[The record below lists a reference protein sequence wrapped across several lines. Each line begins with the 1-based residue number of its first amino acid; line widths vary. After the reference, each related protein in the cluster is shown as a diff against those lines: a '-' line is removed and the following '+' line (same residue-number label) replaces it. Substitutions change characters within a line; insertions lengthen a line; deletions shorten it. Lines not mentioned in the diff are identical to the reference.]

1 MKRILPLLL
10 LWLCNYTVANTAPQL
25 PVEAFASIPDVSSVQ
40 LSPNGKK
47 IASVVRV
54 DQAKL
59 KGTVVSIQD
68 IETGEKS
75 IPLHTD
81 NQKFVIL
88 SLQWANDNI
97 LLISAKFPAN
107 RYGTPTTETRLVKY
121 DLTTKKTSSVL
132 SRSVLDRLNWI
143 PQHQGQIID
152 LMPDDPDNI
161 LLSLDGMGENV
172 GEDSVLKVNLA
183 QGKSSYTQNAKKK
196 IISWITDRQ
205 HKVRISIYN
214 DDTEY
219 RIYEQAEQKSD
230 SRLLWTFKA
239 FSEDTVWPLGFDA
252 DPNILYVRAYHQGFE
267 AIFKVNLTDPNL
279 TKELVY
285 ANEATDVEGDL
296 LYSQLKKKVIGI
308 SEGDGEE
315 YTFWETEYVGLQN
328 GLKAVLPDAHNYI
341 TQFSANERRYIVY
354 STSSTEPGT
363 YYFGDRDEKTL
374 YPIANRY
381 GKLNS
386 ELLANTQH
394 LTYEARDK
402 LKIDAY
408 LTVPKGLEAK
418 QLPTIIFPHG
428 GPISYDSN
436 GFDYWAQFF
445 ANRGYAVFRMN
456 FRGSAGYGYEF
467 MKAGLKS
474 WGLEMQNDVED
485 GTRYLIA
492 QGISDPKRI
501 CIAGASYGGYA
512 ALMGAAM
519 TPDLYRCAISV
530 AGVTDVAYLVKS
542 SRRHT
547 NYEVVKEQIGD
558 DLDALYE
565 RSPISKADKINI
577 PVLLLHGD
585 KDRVVKVQHSR
596 EMYDE
601 LKSLNKPVEYIEL
614 ENGDHYLSNNDNRLA
629 TFKALDKFLA
639 DNLNPKL

>member
-10 LWLCNYTVANTAPQL
+10 LWLSLPLLAQTVPQL

-40 LSPNGKK
+40 LSPDGKK
-47 IASVVRV
+47 IASIVRV
-54 DQAKL
+54 DQPKL
-59 KGTVVSIQD
+59 KGTVVSILD
-68 IETGEKS
+68 LETGAKDVAV
-75 IPLHTD
+75 HTD
-81 NQKFVIL
+81 NQKFVLL
-88 SLQWANDNI
+88 SLQWANDTT

-121 DLTTKKTSSVL
+121 DLTTRKTTSVL
-132 SRSVLDRLNWI
+132 ARSVVERLSWI

-152 LMPDDPDNI
+152 MMPDDPDHI
-161 LLSLDGMGENV
+161 LLALDGMGEAV
-172 GEDSVLKVNLA
+172 GEDSVLRVNLS
-183 QGKSSYTQNAKKK
+183 QGKSAFIQNAKRKV
-196 IISWITDRQ
+196 IGWIADRQ

-219 RIYEQAEQKSD
+219 RIYEQPEQKTE

-239 FSEDTVWPLGFDA
+239 FSEDSIWPLGFDA

-267 AIFKVNLTDPNL
+267 AIFKVNLTDPKL

-285 ANEATDVEGDL
+285 ANENTDVEGDL
-296 LYSQLKKKVIGI
+296 IYSELKKKVIGI

-315 YTFWETEYVGLQN
+315 YTFWDPEYAGLQN
-328 GLKAVLPDAHNYI
+328 GLKAVLPNAHNFI

-354 STSSTEPGT
+354 STSSTQPGT
-363 YYFGDRDEKTL
+363 YYFGDRDEKAL
-374 YPIANRY
+374 FPIAERY
-381 GKLNS
+381 SQLSS
-386 ELLANTQH
+386 EQLADTQY
-394 LTYEARDK
+394 LSYEARDK

-418 QLPTIIFPHG
+418 NLPTIIFPHG

-436 GFDYWAQFF
+436 DFDYWAQFF

-485 GTRYLIA
+485 GTRYLIN
-492 QGISDPKRI
+492 QGISDPQRI
-501 CIAGASYGGYA
+501 CIVGASYGGYA

-519 TPDLYRCAISV
+519 TPELYRCAVSV

-542 SRRHT
+542 SRRFT

-558 DLDALYE
+558 DFNVLYE
-565 RSPISKADKINI
+565 RSPISKADKITI

-596 EMYDE
+596 EMFDE
-601 LKSLNKPVEYIEL
+601 LKSRKKNVEYIEL
-614 ENGDHYLSNNDNRLA
+614 ENGDHYLSNNDHRLT

-639 DNLNPKL
+639 DNLKTQL

>member
-1 MKRILPLLL
+1 MKRIFPLFF
-10 LWLCNYTVANTAPQL
+10 LWLCNPAFADTAPQL
-25 PVEAFASIPDVSSVQ
+25 PIEAFASIPDVSSVQ

-47 IASVVRV
+47 LASVVRV
-54 DQAKL
+54 ELPKL
-59 KGTVVSIQD
+59 KGTVVSILD
-68 IETGEKS
+68 LDTGEKNYA
-75 IPLHTD
+75 IHTD
-81 NQKFVIL
+81 NQKFVIQ
-88 SLQWANDNI
+88 SLLWANDNT
-97 LLISAKFPAN
+97 LLVKAKFPAN

-121 DLTTKKTSSVL
+121 DLTTKKTSNVL
-132 SRSVLDRLNWI
+132 ANSILERLSWI

-152 LMPDDPDNI
+152 LMADDPDNI

-172 GEDSVLKVNLA
+172 GQDSVLKVNLA
-183 QGKSSYTQNAKKK
+183 QGKSTYIQNAKNHV
-196 IISWITDRQ
+196 IGWITDRQ

-214 DDTEY
+214 DETEY
-219 RIYEQAEQKSD
+219 RIYEQPEQKSD

-239 FSEDTVWPLGFDA
+239 FSEDSVWPLGFDA

-267 AIFKVNLTDPNL
+267 AIFKVNLTDPKL

-285 ANEATDVEGDL
+285 ANEETDVEGEL
-296 LYSQLKKKVIGI
+296 LYSGLKQRVIGI

-315 YTFWETEYVGLQN
+315 YTFWDKEYAGLQN
-328 GLKAVLPDAHNYI
+328 GLKAVLPDARNYI
-341 TQFSANERRYIVY
+341 TQFSADERRYLVY

-381 GKLNS
+381 GRLKS
-386 ELLANTQH
+386 ELLANTQY

-436 GFDYWAQFF
+436 DFDYWAQFF

-485 GTRYLIA
+485 GTRYLID

-501 CIAGASYGGYA
+501 CIVGASYGGYA

-519 TPDLYRCAISV
+519 TPDLYRCAVSV

-547 NYEVVKEQIGD
+547 NYEVVKEQIGS

-601 LKSLNKPVEYIEL
+601 LKSLKKPVEYIEL
-614 ENGDHYLSNNDNRLA
+614 ENGDHYLSNNDHRLA

-639 DNLNPKL
+639 DNLKNQL

>member
-132 SRSVLDRLNWI
+132 PRSVLDRLNWI

-152 LMPDDPDNI
+152 LMQDDPDNI

-436 GFDYWAQFF
+436 DFDYWAQFF

>member
-1 MKRILPLLL
+1 MKRIFSLLCLLL
-10 LWLCNYTVANTAPQL
+10 CNPTFADSAPLL

-40 LSPNGKK
+40 LSPNGQKV
-47 IASVVRV
+47 ASVVRV
-54 DQAKL
+54 ELPKL
-59 KGTVVSIQD
+59 KGTVVSILD
-68 IETGEKS
+68 LNTGEKNYA
-75 IPLHTD
+75 IHTD
-81 NQKFVIL
+81 NQKFVIQ
-88 SLQWANDNI
+88 SLLWANDNT
-97 LLISAKFPAN
+97 LLIKAKFPAN
-107 RYGTPTTETRLVKY
+107 RYGTPTIETRLVKY
-121 DLTTKKTSSVL
+121 DLTTKKTANVL
-132 SRSVLDRLNWI
+132 ANSILERLSWI

-152 LMPDDPDNI
+152 LMPDDPDNF
-161 LLSLDGMGENV
+161 LLSLDGMGESV
-172 GEDSVLKVNLA
+172 GQESVLKINLA
-183 QGKSSYTQNAKKK
+183 QGKSTYIQNAKNHV
-196 IISWITDRQ
+196 IGWITDRQ

-214 DDTEY
+214 DETEY
-219 RIYEQAEQKSD
+219 RIYEQPEQKSD

-239 FSEDTVWPLGFDA
+239 FAEDSVWPLGFDA
-252 DPNILYVRAYHQGFE
+252 DPNILYVRAYHNGFE
-267 AIFKVNLTDPNL
+267 AIFKVNLTDPKL

-285 ANEATDVEGDL
+285 ANEETDVEGEL
-296 LYSQLKKKVIGI
+296 LYSTLKQKVIGI

-315 YTFWETEYVGLQN
+315 YTFWDKEYAGLQN
-328 GLKAVLPDAHNYI
+328 GLKAVLPNARNYI
-341 TQFSANERRYIVY
+341 TQFSADERRYLVY

-363 YYFGDRDEKTL
+363 YYFGDRDAKSL

-381 GKLNS
+381 NQLNS
-386 ELLANTQH
+386 ELLAETQY

-402 LKIDAY
+402 LKINAY

-436 GFDYWAQFF
+436 DFDYWAQFF

-485 GTRYLIA
+485 GTRYLID

-501 CIAGASYGGYA
+501 CIVGASYGGYA

-519 TPDLYRCAISV
+519 TPDLYRCAVSV

-547 NYEVVKEQIGD
+547 NYEVVKEQIGS

-565 RSPISKADKINI
+565 RSPISKAANINI

-585 KDRVVKVQHSR
+585 KDRIVKVEHSR

-601 LKSLNKPVEYIEL
+601 LKSLKKPVEYIEL
-614 ENGDHYLSNNDNRLA
+614 DNGDHYLSNNDHRLA

-639 DNLNPKL
+639 DNLKTQR

>member
-1 MKRILPLLL
+1 MKRIFSLLCLLL
-10 LWLCNYTVANTAPQL
+10 CNPAFSDSAPLL

-40 LSPNGKK
+40 LSPNGQKV
-47 IASVVRV
+47 ASVVRV
-54 DQAKL
+54 ELPKL
-59 KGTVVSIQD
+59 KGTVVSILD
-68 IETGEKS
+68 LNTGEKNYA
-75 IPLHTD
+75 IHTD
-81 NQKFVIL
+81 NQKFVIQ
-88 SLQWANDNI
+88 SLLWANDNT
-97 LLISAKFPAN
+97 LLIKAKFPAN
-107 RYGTPTTETRLVKY
+107 RYGTPTIETRLVKY
-121 DLTTKKTSSVL
+121 DLTTKKTANVL
-132 SRSVLDRLNWI
+132 ANSILERLSWI

-152 LMPDDPDNI
+152 LMPDDPDNF
-161 LLSLDGMGENV
+161 LLSLDGMGESV
-172 GEDSVLKVNLA
+172 GQESVLKINLA
-183 QGKSSYTQNAKKK
+183 QGKSTYIQNAKNHV
-196 IISWITDRQ
+196 IGWITDRQ

-214 DDTEY
+214 DETEY
-219 RIYEQAEQKSD
+219 RIYEQPEQKSD

-239 FSEDTVWPLGFDA
+239 FAEDSVWPLGFDA
-252 DPNILYVRAYHQGFE
+252 DPNILYVRAYHNGFE
-267 AIFKVNLTDPNL
+267 AIFKVNLTDPKL

-285 ANEATDVEGDL
+285 ANEETDVEGEL
-296 LYSQLKKKVIGI
+296 LYSTLKQKVIGI

-315 YTFWETEYVGLQN
+315 YTFWDKEYAGLQN
-328 GLKAVLPDAHNYI
+328 GLKAVLPNARNYI
-341 TQFSANERRYIVY
+341 TQFSADERRYLVY

-363 YYFGDRDEKTL
+363 YYFGDRDAKSL

-381 GKLNS
+381 NQLNS
-386 ELLANTQH
+386 ELLAETQY

-402 LKIDAY
+402 LKINAY

-436 GFDYWAQFF
+436 DFDYWAQFF

-485 GTRYLIA
+485 GTRYLID

-501 CIAGASYGGYA
+501 CIVGASYGGYA

-519 TPDLYRCAISV
+519 TPDLYRCAVSV

-547 NYEVVKEQIGD
+547 NYEVVKEQIGS

-565 RSPISKADKINI
+565 RSPISKAANINI

-585 KDRVVKVQHSR
+585 KDRIVKVEHSR

-601 LKSLNKPVEYIEL
+601 LKSLKKPVEYIEL
-614 ENGDHYLSNNDNRLA
+614 ENGDHYLSNNDHRLA

-639 DNLNPKL
+639 DNLKAQR

>member
-132 SRSVLDRLNWI
+132 PRSVLDRLNWI

-172 GEDSVLKVNLA
+172 GEDSVLKVNLT

-341 TQFSANERRYIVY
+341 TQFSADERRYIVY

-374 YPIANRY
+374 YSIANRY

-408 LTVPKGLEAK
+408 LTRSEEHTSEL
-418 QLPTIIFPHG
+418 Q
-428 GPISYDSN
+428 
-436 GFDYWAQFF
+436 
-445 ANRGYAVFRMN
+445 
-456 FRGSAGYGYEF
+456 
-467 MKAGLKS
+467 
-474 WGLEMQNDVED
+474 
-485 GTRYLIA
+485 
-492 QGISDPKRI
+492 
-501 CIAGASYGGYA
+501 
-512 ALMGAAM
+512 
-519 TPDLYRCAISV
+519 
-530 AGVTDVAYLVKS
+530 
-542 SRRHT
+542 SR
-547 NYEVVKEQIGD
+547 
-558 DLDALYE
+558 
-565 RSPISKADKINI
+565 
-577 PVLLLHGD
+577 
-585 KDRVVKVQHSR
+585 
-596 EMYDE
+596 
-601 LKSLNKPVEYIEL
+601 
-614 ENGDHYLSNNDNRLA
+614 
-629 TFKALDKFLA
+629 
-639 DNLNPKL
+639 

>member
-10 LWLCNYTVANTAPQL
+10 LWLSLPLLAQTVPQL

-40 LSPNGKK
+40 LSPDGKK
-47 IASVVRV
+47 IASIVRV
-54 DQAKL
+54 DQPKL
-59 KGTVVSIQD
+59 KGTVVSILD
-68 IETGEKS
+68 LETGAKDVAV
-75 IPLHTD
+75 HTD
-81 NQKFVIL
+81 NQKFVLL
-88 SLQWANDNI
+88 SLQWANDTT

-121 DLTTKKTSSVL
+121 DLTTRKTTSVL
-132 SRSVLDRLNWI
+132 ARSVVERLSWI

-152 LMPDDPDNI
+152 MMPDDPDHI
-161 LLSLDGMGENV
+161 LLSLDGMGEAV
-172 GEDSVLKVNLA
+172 GEDSVLRVNLS
-183 QGKSSYTQNAKKK
+183 QGKSAFIQNAKRK
-196 IISWITDRQ
+196 IIGWITDRQ

-219 RIYEQAEQKSD
+219 RIYEQPEQKTE

-239 FSEDTVWPLGFDA
+239 FSEDSIWPLGFDA

-267 AIFKVNLTDPNL
+267 AIFKVNLTDPKL

-285 ANEATDVEGDL
+285 ANENTDVEGDL
-296 LYSQLKKKVIGI
+296 IYSELKKKVIGI

-315 YTFWETEYVGLQN
+315 YTFWDPEYAGLQN
-328 GLKAVLPDAHNYI
+328 GLKAVLPNARNYI
-341 TQFSANERRYIVY
+341 SQFSANERRYIVY
-354 STSSTEPGT
+354 STSSTQPGT
-363 YYFGDRDEKTL
+363 YYFGDRDEKAL
-374 YPIANRY
+374 FPIAERY
-381 GKLNS
+381 SQLSS
-386 ELLANTQH
+386 EQLADTQY
-394 LTYEARDK
+394 LSYEARDK

-418 QLPTIIFPHG
+418 NLPTIIFPHG

-436 GFDYWAQFF
+436 DFDYWAQFF

-485 GTRYLIA
+485 GTRYLIN
-492 QGISDPKRI
+492 QGISDPMRI
-501 CIAGASYGGYA
+501 CIVGASYGGYA

-519 TPDLYRCAISV
+519 TPDLYRCAVSV
-530 AGVTDVAYLVKS
+530 AGVTDVANLVKS
-542 SRRHT
+542 SRRFT

-558 DLDALYE
+558 DFSALYE
-565 RSPISKADKINI
+565 RSPISKADKITI

-596 EMYDE
+596 EMFDE
-601 LKSLNKPVEYIEL
+601 LKSRKKNVEYIEL
-614 ENGDHYLSNNDNRLA
+614 ENGDHYLSNNDHRLT

-639 DNLNPKL
+639 DNLKTQL

>member
-1 MKRILPLLL
+1 LLL
-10 LWLCNYTVANTAPQL
+10 LWLSLPLLAQTVPQL

-40 LSPNGKK
+40 LSPDGKK
-47 IASVVRV
+47 IASIVRV
-54 DQAKL
+54 DQPKL
-59 KGTVVSIQD
+59 KGTVVSILD
-68 IETGEKS
+68 LETGAKDVAV
-75 IPLHTD
+75 HTD
-81 NQKFVIL
+81 NQKFVLL
-88 SLQWANDNI
+88 SLQWANDTT

-121 DLTTKKTSSVL
+121 DLTTRKTTSVL
-132 SRSVLDRLNWI
+132 ARSVVERLSWI

-152 LMPDDPDNI
+152 MMPDDPDHI
-161 LLSLDGMGENV
+161 LLALDGMGEAV
-172 GEDSVLKVNLA
+172 GEDSVLRVNLS
-183 QGKSSYTQNAKKK
+183 QGKSAFIQNAKRKV
-196 IISWITDRQ
+196 IGWIADRQ

-219 RIYEQAEQKSD
+219 RIYEQPEQKTE

-239 FSEDTVWPLGFDA
+239 FSEDSIWPLGFDA

-267 AIFKVNLTDPNL
+267 AIFKVNLTDPKL

-285 ANEATDVEGDL
+285 ANENTDVEGDL
-296 LYSQLKKKVIGI
+296 IYSELKKKVIGI

-315 YTFWETEYVGLQN
+315 YTFWDPEYAGLQN
-328 GLKAVLPDAHNYI
+328 GLKAVLPNAHNFI

-354 STSSTEPGT
+354 STSSTQPGT
-363 YYFGDRDEKTL
+363 YYFGDRDEKAL
-374 YPIANRY
+374 FPIAERY
-381 GKLNS
+381 SQLSS
-386 ELLANTQH
+386 EQLADTQY
-394 LTYEARDK
+394 LSYEARDK

-418 QLPTIIFPHG
+418 NLPTIIFPHG

-436 GFDYWAQFF
+436 DFDYWAQFF

-485 GTRYLIA
+485 GTRYLIN
-492 QGISDPKRI
+492 QGISDPQRI
-501 CIAGASYGGYA
+501 CIVGASYGGYA

-519 TPDLYRCAISV
+519 TPDLYRCAVSV

-542 SRRHT
+542 SRRFT

-558 DLDALYE
+558 DFSALYE
-565 RSPISKADKINI
+565 RSPVSKADKITI

-596 EMYDE
+596 EMFDE
-601 LKSLNKPVEYIEL
+601 LKSRKKNVEYIEL
-614 ENGDHYLSNNDNRLA
+614 ENGDHYLSNNDHRLT

-639 DNLNPKL
+639 DNLKTQL

>member
-10 LWLCNYTVANTAPQL
+10 LWLSLPLLAKTVPQL

-40 LSPNGKK
+40 LSPDGKK
-47 IASVVRV
+47 IASIVRV
-54 DQAKL
+54 DQPKL
-59 KGTVVSIQD
+59 KGTVVSILD
-68 IETGEKS
+68 LETGNKDYA
-75 IPLHTD
+75 IHTD
-81 NQKFVIL
+81 NQKFVLL
-88 SLQWANDNI
+88 SLQWANDTT

-121 DLTTKKTSSVL
+121 DLTTRKTTSVL
-132 SRSVLDRLNWI
+132 ARSVIDRLSWI

-152 LMPDDPDNI
+152 MMPDDPDNI
-161 LLSLDGMGENV
+161 LLSLDGMGEEV
-172 GEDSVLKVNLA
+172 GEDSVLRVNLS
-183 QGKSSYTQNAKKK
+183 QGKSAFIQNSKRK
-196 IISWITDRQ
+196 IIGWITDRQ

-219 RIYEQAEQKSD
+219 RIYEQPEQKTEP
-230 SRLLWTFKA
+230 RLLWTFKA
-239 FSEDTVWPLGFDA
+239 FSDESVWPLGFDA
-252 DPNILYVRAYHQGFE
+252 DPNILFVRAYHQGFE
-267 AIFKVNLTDPNL
+267 AIFKVNLTDPKL
-279 TKELVY
+279 RKELVY
-285 ANEATDVEGDL
+285 ANEDTDVEGNL
-296 LYSQLKKKVIGI
+296 IYSELKKKVIGI

-315 YTFWETEYVGLQN
+315 YTFWDPEYAGLQN
-328 GLKAVLPDAHNYI
+328 GLKAVLPNAHNYI
-341 TQFSANERRYIVY
+341 TQFSADERRYIVY
-354 STSSTEPGT
+354 STSSTQPGT
-363 YYFGDRDEKTL
+363 YYFGDRDEKAL
-374 YPIANRY
+374 FPIADRY
-381 GKLNS
+381 SQLSS
-386 ELLANTQH
+386 EQLADTQY
-394 LTYEARDK
+394 LSYEARDK

-436 GFDYWAQFF
+436 DFDYWAQFF

-485 GTRYLIA
+485 GTRYLIN
-492 QGISDPKRI
+492 QGISDPQRI
-501 CIAGASYGGYA
+501 CIVGASYGGYA

-519 TPDLYRCAISV
+519 TPDLYRCAVSV

-542 SRRHT
+542 SRRFT

-558 DLDALYE
+558 DFSALYE
-565 RSPISKADKINI
+565 RSPVSKADKIRI

-596 EMYDE
+596 EMFDE
-601 LKSLNKPVEYIEL
+601 LKSRKKNVEYIEL
-614 ENGDHYLSNNDNRLA
+614 ENGDHYLSNNDHRLT

-639 DNLNPKL
+639 DNLKTQL

>member
-132 SRSVLDRLNWI
+132 PRSVLDRLNWI

-285 ANEATDVEGDL
+285 ANKATDVEGDL

-436 GFDYWAQFF
+436 DFDYWAQFF

-474 WGLEMQNDVED
+474 WGLEMQHDVED

>member
-132 SRSVLDRLNWI
+132 PRSVLDRLNWI

-436 GFDYWAQFF
+436 DFDYWAQFF

-596 EMYDE
+596 KMYDE

>member
-10 LWLCNYTVANTAPQL
+10 LWLSLPLLAQTVPQL

-40 LSPNGKK
+40 LSPDGKK
-47 IASVVRV
+47 IASIVRV
-54 DQAKL
+54 DQPKL
-59 KGTVVSIQD
+59 KGTVVSILD
-68 IETGEKS
+68 LETGNKDYA
-75 IPLHTD
+75 IHTD
-81 NQKFVIL
+81 NQKFVLL
-88 SLQWANDNI
+88 SLQWANDNT

-121 DLTTKKTSSVL
+121 DLTTRKTTSVL
-132 SRSVLDRLNWI
+132 ARSVIDRLSWI

-152 LMPDDPDNI
+152 MMPDDPDNI
-161 LLSLDGMGENV
+161 LLSLDGMGEEV
-172 GEDSVLKVNLA
+172 GEDSVLRVNLS
-183 QGKSSYTQNAKKK
+183 QGKSAFIQNSKRK
-196 IISWITDRQ
+196 IIGWITDRQ

-219 RIYEQAEQKSD
+219 RIYEQPEQKTEP
-230 SRLLWTFKA
+230 RLLWTFKA
-239 FSEDTVWPLGFDA
+239 FSDESVWPLGFDA
-252 DPNILYVRAYHQGFE
+252 DPNILFVRAYHQGFE
-267 AIFKVNLTDPNL
+267 AIFKVNLTDPKL

-285 ANEATDVEGDL
+285 ANEDTDVEGNL
-296 LYSQLKKKVIGI
+296 IYSELKKKVIGI

-315 YTFWETEYVGLQN
+315 YTFWDPEYAGLQN
-328 GLKAVLPDAHNYI
+328 GLKAVLPNAHNYI
-341 TQFSANERRYIVY
+341 TQFSADERRYIVY
-354 STSSTEPGT
+354 STSSTQPGT
-363 YYFGDRDEKTL
+363 YYFGDRDEKAL
-374 YPIANRY
+374 FPIADRY
-381 GKLNS
+381 SQLSS
-386 ELLANTQH
+386 EQLADTH
-394 LTYEARDK
+394 YLSYEARDK

-436 GFDYWAQFF
+436 DFDYWAQFF

-485 GTRYLIA
+485 GTRYLIN
-492 QGISDPKRI
+492 QGISDPQRI
-501 CIAGASYGGYA
+501 CIVGASYGGYA

-519 TPDLYRCAISV
+519 TPDLYRCAVSV

-542 SRRHT
+542 SRRFT

-558 DLDALYE
+558 DFSALYE
-565 RSPISKADKINI
+565 RSPVSKADKITI

-596 EMYDE
+596 EMFDE
-601 LKSLNKPVEYIEL
+601 LKSRKKNVEYIEL
-614 ENGDHYLSNNDNRLA
+614 ENGDHYLSNNDHRLT

-639 DNLNPKL
+639 DNLKAQL

>member
-1 MKRILPLLL
+1 MKRILPLLF
-10 LWLCNYTVANTAPQL
+10 LWLCNHAVADTAPQL

-47 IASVVRV
+47 LASVVRV

-121 DLTTKKTSSVL
+121 DLTTKKTSSVIP
-132 SRSVLDRLNWI
+132 RSVLDRLNWI

-152 LMPDDPDNI
+152 LMADDPDNI

-219 RIYEQAEQKSD
+219 RIYEQAEQKRD

-239 FSEDTVWPLGFDA
+239 FSEDSVWPLGFDA

-267 AIFKVNLTDPNL
+267 AIFKVNLTDPKL

-285 ANEATDVEGDL
+285 ANEDTDVEGNL
-296 LYSQLKKKVIGI
+296 LYSKLKKKVIGI

-315 YTFWETEYVGLQN
+315 YTFWEKEYVGLQN
-328 GLKAVLPDAHNYI
+328 GLKAVLPNAHNYI
-341 TQFSANERRYIVY
+341 TQFSSDERRYIVY

-381 GKLNS
+381 GRLKS
-386 ELLANTQH
+386 ELLADTQY

-436 GFDYWAQFF
+436 DFDYWAQFF

-485 GTRYLIA
+485 GTRYLID

-501 CIAGASYGGYA
+501 CIVGASYGGYA

-519 TPDLYRCAISV
+519 TPDLYRCAVSV

-542 SRRHT
+542 SRRFT
-547 NYEVVKEQIGD
+547 NYKVVKEQIGD
-558 DLDALYE
+558 NFDALYD

-601 LKSLNKPVEYIEL
+601 LKSLKKPVEYIEL
-614 ENGDHYLSNNDNRLA
+614 ENGDHHLSNNDNRLA

>member
-1 MKRILPLLL
+1 MKRILPLLF
-10 LWLCNYTVANTAPQL
+10 LWLCNHAVADTAPQL

-47 IASVVRV
+47 LASVVRV

-121 DLTTKKTSSVL
+121 DLTTKKTSSVIP
-132 SRSVLDRLNWI
+132 RSVLDRLNWI

-152 LMPDDPDNI
+152 LMADDPDNI

-219 RIYEQAEQKSD
+219 RIYEQAEQKRD

-239 FSEDTVWPLGFDA
+239 FSEDSVWPLGFDA

-267 AIFKVNLTDPNL
+267 AIFKVNLTDPKL

-285 ANEATDVEGDL
+285 ANEDTDVEGNL
-296 LYSQLKKKVIGI
+296 LYSKLKKKVIGI

-315 YTFWETEYVGLQN
+315 YTFWEKEYVGLQN
-328 GLKAVLPDAHNYI
+328 GLKAVLPNAHNYI
-341 TQFSANERRYIVY
+341 TQFSADERRYIVY

-381 GKLNS
+381 GRLKS
-386 ELLANTQH
+386 ELLADTQY

-436 GFDYWAQFF
+436 DFDYWAQFF

-485 GTRYLIA
+485 GTRYLID

-501 CIAGASYGGYA
+501 CIVGASYGGYA

-519 TPDLYRCAISV
+519 TPDLYRCAVSV
-530 AGVTDVAYLVKS
+530 A
-542 SRRHT
+542 
-547 NYEVVKEQIGD
+547 
-558 DLDALYE
+558 
-565 RSPISKADKINI
+565 
-577 PVLLLHGD
+577 
-585 KDRVVKVQHSR
+585 
-596 EMYDE
+596 
-601 LKSLNKPVEYIEL
+601 
-614 ENGDHYLSNNDNRLA
+614 
-629 TFKALDKFLA
+629 
-639 DNLNPKL
+639 

>member
-1 MKRILPLLL
+1 M
-10 LWLCNYTVANTAPQL
+10 
-25 PVEAFASIPDVSSVQ
+25 
-40 LSPNGKK
+40 
-47 IASVVRV
+47 
-54 DQAKL
+54 
-59 KGTVVSIQD
+59 
-68 IETGEKS
+68 
-75 IPLHTD
+75 
-81 NQKFVIL
+81 
-88 SLQWANDNI
+88 
-97 LLISAKFPAN
+97 
-107 RYGTPTTETRLVKY
+107 
-121 DLTTKKTSSVL
+121 
-132 SRSVLDRLNWI
+132 
-143 PQHQGQIID
+143 
-152 LMPDDPDNI
+152 
-161 LLSLDGMGENV
+161 
-172 GEDSVLKVNLA
+172 
-183 QGKSSYTQNAKKK
+183 
-196 IISWITDRQ
+196 
-205 HKVRISIYN
+205 
-214 DDTEY
+214 
-219 RIYEQAEQKSD
+219 
-230 SRLLWTFKA
+230 LWTFKA

>member
-1 MKRILPLLL
+1 MKRIFSLLCLLL
-10 LWLCNYTVANTAPQL
+10 CNPAFSDSAPLL

-40 LSPNGKK
+40 LSPNGQKV
-47 IASVVRV
+47 ASVVRV
-54 DQAKL
+54 ELPKL
-59 KGTVVSIQD
+59 KGTVVSILD
-68 IETGEKS
+68 LNTGEKNYA
-75 IPLHTD
+75 IHTD
-81 NQKFVIL
+81 NQKFVIQ
-88 SLQWANDNI
+88 SLLWANDNT
-97 LLISAKFPAN
+97 LLIKAKFPAN
-107 RYGTPTTETRLVKY
+107 RYGTPTIETRLVKY
-121 DLTTKKTSSVL
+121 DLTTKKTANVL
-132 SRSVLDRLNWI
+132 ANSILERLSWI

-152 LMPDDPDNI
+152 LMPDDPDNF
-161 LLSLDGMGENV
+161 LLSLDGMGESV
-172 GEDSVLKVNLA
+172 GQESVLKINLA
-183 QGKSSYTQNAKKK
+183 QGKSTYIQNAKNHV
-196 IISWITDRQ
+196 IGWITDRQ

-214 DDTEY
+214 DETEY
-219 RIYEQAEQKSD
+219 RIYEQPEQKSD

-239 FSEDTVWPLGFDA
+239 FAEDSVWPLGFDA
-252 DPNILYVRAYHQGFE
+252 DPNILYVRAYHNGFE
-267 AIFKVNLTDPNL
+267 AIFKVNLTDPKL

-285 ANEATDVEGDL
+285 ANEETDVEGEL
-296 LYSQLKKKVIGI
+296 LYSTLKQKVIGI

-315 YTFWETEYVGLQN
+315 YTFWDKEYAGLQN
-328 GLKAVLPDAHNYI
+328 GLKAVLPNARNYI
-341 TQFSANERRYIVY
+341 TQFSADERRYLVY

-363 YYFGDRDEKTL
+363 YYFGDRDAKSL

-381 GKLNS
+381 NQLNS
-386 ELLANTQH
+386 ELLAETQY

-402 LKIDAY
+402 LKINAY

-436 GFDYWAQFF
+436 DFDYWAQFF

-485 GTRYLIA
+485 GTRYLID

-501 CIAGASYGGYA
+501 CIVGASYGGYA

-519 TPDLYRCAISV
+519 TPDLYRCAVSV

-547 NYEVVKEQIGD
+547 NYEVVKEQIGS

-565 RSPISKADKINI
+565 RSPISKAANINI

-585 KDRVVKVQHSR
+585 KDRIVKVEHSR

-601 LKSLNKPVEYIEL
+601 LKSLKKPVEYIEL
-614 ENGDHYLSNNDNRLA
+614 ENGDHYLSNNDHRLA

-639 DNLNPKL
+639 DNLKTQL

>member
-1 MKRILPLLL
+1 MLL
-10 LWLCNYTVANTAPQL
+10 LWLSLPLLAQTVPQL

-40 LSPNGKK
+40 LSPDGKK
-47 IASVVRV
+47 IASIVRV
-54 DQAKL
+54 DQPKL
-59 KGTVVSIQD
+59 KGTVVSILD
-68 IETGEKS
+68 LETGAKDVAV
-75 IPLHTD
+75 HTD
-81 NQKFVIL
+81 NQKFVLL
-88 SLQWANDNI
+88 SLQWANDTT

-121 DLTTKKTSSVL
+121 DLTTRKTTSVL
-132 SRSVLDRLNWI
+132 ARSVVERLSWI

-152 LMPDDPDNI
+152 MMPDDPDHI
-161 LLSLDGMGENV
+161 LLSLDGMGEAV
-172 GEDSVLKVNLA
+172 GEDSVLRVNLS
-183 QGKSSYTQNAKKK
+183 QGKSAFIQNAKRKV
-196 IISWITDRQ
+196 IGWIADRQ

-219 RIYEQAEQKSD
+219 RIYEQPEQKTE

-239 FSEDTVWPLGFDA
+239 FSEDSIWPLGFDA

-267 AIFKVNLTDPNL
+267 AIFKVNLTDPKL

-285 ANEATDVEGDL
+285 ANENTDVEGDL
-296 LYSQLKKKVIGI
+296 IYSELKKKVTGI

-315 YTFWETEYVGLQN
+315 YTFWDPEYAGLQN
-328 GLKAVLPDAHNYI
+328 GLKAVLPNAHNFI

-354 STSSTEPGT
+354 STSSTQPGT
-363 YYFGDRDEKTL
+363 YYFGDRDEKAL
-374 YPIANRY
+374 FPIAERY
-381 GKLNS
+381 SQLSS
-386 ELLANTQH
+386 EQLADTQY
-394 LTYEARDK
+394 LSYEARDK

-418 QLPTIIFPHG
+418 NLPTIIFPHG

-436 GFDYWAQFF
+436 DFDYWAQFF

-485 GTRYLIA
+485 GTRYLIN
-492 QGISDPKRI
+492 QGISDPQRI
-501 CIAGASYGGYA
+501 CIVGASYGGYA

-519 TPDLYRCAISV
+519 TPDLYRCAVSV

-542 SRRHT
+542 SRRFT

-558 DLDALYE
+558 DFSVLYE
-565 RSPISKADKINI
+565 RSPVSKADKITI

-596 EMYDE
+596 EMFDE
-601 LKSLNKPVEYIEL
+601 LKSRKKNVEYIEL
-614 ENGDHYLSNNDNRLA
+614 ENGDHYLSNNDHRLT

-639 DNLNPKL
+639 DNLKTQL

>member
-10 LWLCNYTVANTAPQL
+10 LWLSLPLLAQTVPQL

-40 LSPNGKK
+40 LSPDGKK
-47 IASVVRV
+47 IASIVRV
-54 DQAKL
+54 DQPKL
-59 KGTVVSIQD
+59 KGTVVSILD
-68 IETGEKS
+68 LETGAKDVAV
-75 IPLHTD
+75 HTD
-81 NQKFVIL
+81 NQKFVLL
-88 SLQWANDNI
+88 SLQWANDTT

-121 DLTTKKTSSVL
+121 DLTTRKTTSVL
-132 SRSVLDRLNWI
+132 ARSVVERLSWI

-152 LMPDDPDNI
+152 MMPDDPDHI
-161 LLSLDGMGENV
+161 LLSLDGMGEAV
-172 GEDSVLKVNLA
+172 GEDSVLRVNLS
-183 QGKSSYTQNAKKK
+183 QGKSAFIQNAKRKV
-196 IISWITDRQ
+196 IGWIADRQ
-205 HKVRISIYN
+205 HKIRISIYN

-219 RIYEQAEQKSD
+219 RIYEQPEQKTE

-239 FSEDTVWPLGFDA
+239 FSEDSIWPLGFDA

-267 AIFKVNLTDPNL
+267 AIFKVNLTDPKL
-279 TKELVY
+279 SKELVY
-285 ANEATDVEGDL
+285 ANENTDVEGDL
-296 LYSQLKKKVIGI
+296 IYSELKKKVIGI

-315 YTFWETEYVGLQN
+315 YTFWDPEYAGLQN
-328 GLKAVLPDAHNYI
+328 GLKAVLPNAHNFI

-354 STSSTEPGT
+354 STSSTQPGT
-363 YYFGDRDEKTL
+363 YYFGDRDEKAL
-374 YPIANRY
+374 FPIAERY
-381 GKLNS
+381 SQLSS
-386 ELLANTQH
+386 EQLADTQY
-394 LTYEARDK
+394 LSYEARDK

-418 QLPTIIFPHG
+418 NLPTIIFPHG

-436 GFDYWAQFF
+436 DFDYWAQFF

-485 GTRYLIA
+485 GTRYLIN
-492 QGISDPKRI
+492 QGISDPQRI
-501 CIAGASYGGYA
+501 CIVGASYGGYA

-519 TPDLYRCAISV
+519 TPDLYRCAVSV

-542 SRRHT
+542 SRRFT

-558 DLDALYE
+558 DFSALYE
-565 RSPISKADKINI
+565 RSPVSKADKITI

-596 EMYDE
+596 EMFDE
-601 LKSLNKPVEYIEL
+601 LKSRKKNVEYIEL
-614 ENGDHYLSNNDNRLA
+614 ENGDHYLSNNDHRLT

-639 DNLNPKL
+639 DNLKTQL

>member
-1 MKRILPLLL
+1 MKRIFSLLCLLL
-10 LWLCNYTVANTAPQL
+10 CNPTFADSAPLL

-40 LSPNGKK
+40 LSPNGQKV
-47 IASVVRV
+47 ASVVRV
-54 DQAKL
+54 ELPKL
-59 KGTVVSIQD
+59 KGTVVSILD
-68 IETGEKS
+68 LNTGEKNYA
-75 IPLHTD
+75 IHTD
-81 NQKFVIL
+81 NQKFVIQ
-88 SLQWANDNI
+88 SLLWANDNT
-97 LLISAKFPAN
+97 LLIKAKFPAN
-107 RYGTPTTETRLVKY
+107 RYGTPTIETRLVKY
-121 DLTTKKTSSVL
+121 DLTTKKTANVL
-132 SRSVLDRLNWI
+132 ANSILERLSWI

-152 LMPDDPDNI
+152 LMPDDPDNF
-161 LLSLDGMGENV
+161 LLSLDGMGESV
-172 GEDSVLKVNLA
+172 GQESVLKINLA
-183 QGKSSYTQNAKKK
+183 QGKSTYIQNAKNHV
-196 IISWITDRQ
+196 IGWITDRQ

-214 DDTEY
+214 DETEY
-219 RIYEQAEQKSD
+219 RIYEQPEQKSD

-239 FSEDTVWPLGFDA
+239 FAEDSVWPLGFDA
-252 DPNILYVRAYHQGFE
+252 DPNILYVRAYHNGFE
-267 AIFKVNLTDPNL
+267 AIFKVNLTDPKL

-285 ANEATDVEGDL
+285 ANEETDVEGEL
-296 LYSQLKKKVIGI
+296 LYSTLKQKVIGI

-315 YTFWETEYVGLQN
+315 YTFWDKEYAGLQN
-328 GLKAVLPDAHNYI
+328 GLKAVLPNARNYI
-341 TQFSANERRYIVY
+341 TQFSADERRYLVY

-363 YYFGDRDEKTL
+363 YYFGDRDAKSL

-381 GKLNS
+381 NQLNS
-386 ELLANTQH
+386 ELLAETQY

-402 LKIDAY
+402 LKINAY

-436 GFDYWAQFF
+436 DFDYWAQFF

-485 GTRYLIA
+485 GTRYLID

-501 CIAGASYGGYA
+501 CIVGASYGGYA

-519 TPDLYRCAISV
+519 TPDLYRCAVSV

-547 NYEVVKEQIGD
+547 NYEVVKEQIGS

-565 RSPISKADKINI
+565 RSPISKAANINI

-585 KDRVVKVQHSR
+585 KDRIVKVEHSR

-601 LKSLNKPVEYIEL
+601 LKSLKKPVEYIEL
-614 ENGDHYLSNNDNRLA
+614 ENGDHYLSNNDHRLA

-639 DNLNPKL
+639 DNLKTQR

>member
-10 LWLCNYTVANTAPQL
+10 LWLSLPLLAQTVPQL

-40 LSPNGKK
+40 LSPDGKK
-47 IASVVRV
+47 IASIVRV
-54 DQAKL
+54 EQPKL
-59 KGTVVSIQD
+59 KGTVVSILD
-68 IETGEKS
+68 LETGEKDVAV
-75 IPLHTD
+75 HTD
-81 NQKFVIL
+81 NQKFVML
-88 SLQWANDNI
+88 SLRWANNTT
-97 LLISAKFPAN
+97 LLIKAQFPAN

-121 DLTTKKTSSVL
+121 DLTTRKTSSVL
-132 SRSVLDRLNWI
+132 APSVIDRLSWI

-152 LMPDDPDNI
+152 MMPDDSEHI
-161 LLSLDGMGENV
+161 LLSLDGMGQNV
-172 GEDSVLKVNLA
+172 GEDSVLKVNLS
-183 QGKSSYTQNAKKK
+183 QGKSSYIQNAKRN
-196 IISWITDRQ
+196 IIGWVTDRQ

-219 RIYEQAEQKSD
+219 RIYEQPEQKAE
-230 SRLLWTFKA
+230 SRLLWSFKA
-239 FSEDTVWPLGFDA
+239 FSEESVWPLGFDA

-267 AIFKVNLTDPNL
+267 AIFKVNLTDPKL

-285 ANEATDVEGDL
+285 ANENTDVEGDL
-296 LYSQLKKKVIGI
+296 IYSELKKKVIGI

-315 YTFWETEYVGLQN
+315 YTFWDPEYAGLQN
-328 GLKAVLPDAHNYI
+328 GLKAVLPNAHNYI

-354 STSSTEPGT
+354 STSSTQPGT
-363 YYFGDRDEKTL
+363 YYFGDRDEKAL
-374 YPIANRY
+374 FPIAERY
-381 GKLNS
+381 SKLSS
-386 ELLANTQH
+386 EQLADTQY
-394 LTYEARDK
+394 LSYEARDK

-436 GFDYWAQFF
+436 DFDYWAQFF

-485 GTRYLIA
+485 GTRYLIN
-492 QGISDPKRI
+492 QGISDPQRI
-501 CIAGASYGGYA
+501 CIVGASYGGYA

-519 TPDLYRCAISV
+519 TPELYRCAVSV

-542 SRRHT
+542 SRRFT

-558 DLDALYE
+558 DFNVLYE
-565 RSPISKADKINI
+565 RSPISKADKITI

-596 EMYDE
+596 EMFDE
-601 LKSLNKPVEYIEL
+601 LKSRNKNVEYIEL
-614 ENGDHYLSNNDNRLA
+614 ENGDHYLSNNDHRLT

-639 DNLNPKL
+639 DNLKTQL

>member
-10 LWLCNYTVANTAPQL
+10 LWLSLPLLAQTVPQL

-40 LSPNGKK
+40 LSPDGKK
-47 IASVVRV
+47 IASIVRV
-54 DQAKL
+54 DQPKL
-59 KGTVVSIQD
+59 KGTVVSILD
-68 IETGEKS
+68 LETGNKDYA
-75 IPLHTD
+75 IHTD
-81 NQKFVIL
+81 NQKFVLL
-88 SLQWANDNI
+88 SLQWANDNT

-121 DLTTKKTSSVL
+121 DLTTRKTTSVL
-132 SRSVLDRLNWI
+132 ARSVIDRLSWI

-152 LMPDDPDNI
+152 MMPDDPDNI
-161 LLSLDGMGENV
+161 LLSLDGMGEEV
-172 GEDSVLKVNLA
+172 GEDSVLRVNLS
-183 QGKSSYTQNAKKK
+183 QGKSAFIQNSKRK
-196 IISWITDRQ
+196 IIGWITDRQ

-219 RIYEQAEQKSD
+219 RIYEQPEQKTEP
-230 SRLLWTFKA
+230 RLLWTFKA
-239 FSEDTVWPLGFDA
+239 FSDESVWPLGFDA
-252 DPNILYVRAYHQGFE
+252 DPNILFVRAYHQGFE
-267 AIFKVNLTDPNL
+267 AIFKVNLTDPKL

-285 ANEATDVEGDL
+285 ANEDTDVEGNL
-296 LYSQLKKKVIGI
+296 IYSELKKKVIGI

-315 YTFWETEYVGLQN
+315 YTFWDPEYAGLQN
-328 GLKAVLPDAHNYI
+328 GLKAVLPNAHNYI
-341 TQFSANERRYIVY
+341 TQFSADERRYIVY
-354 STSSTEPGT
+354 STSSTQPGT
-363 YYFGDRDEKTL
+363 YYFGDRDEKAL
-374 YPIANRY
+374 FPIADRY
-381 GKLNS
+381 SQLSS
-386 ELLANTQH
+386 EQLADTQY
-394 LTYEARDK
+394 LSYEARDK

-436 GFDYWAQFF
+436 DFDYWAQFF

-485 GTRYLIA
+485 GTRYLIN
-492 QGISDPKRI
+492 QGISDPQRI
-501 CIAGASYGGYA
+501 CIVGASYGGYA

-519 TPDLYRCAISV
+519 TPDLYRCAVSV

-542 SRRHT
+542 SRRFT

-558 DLDALYE
+558 DFSALYE
-565 RSPISKADKINI
+565 RSPVSKADKITI

-596 EMYDE
+596 EMFDE
-601 LKSLNKPVEYIEL
+601 LKSRKKNVEYIEL
-614 ENGDHYLSNNDNRLA
+614 ENGDHYLSNNDHRLT

-639 DNLNPKL
+639 DNLKTQL

>member
-1 MKRILPLLL
+1 MLL
-10 LWLCNYTVANTAPQL
+10 LWLSLPLLAQTVPQL

-40 LSPNGKK
+40 LSPDGKK
-47 IASVVRV
+47 IASIVRV
-54 DQAKL
+54 DQPKL
-59 KGTVVSIQD
+59 KGTVVSILD
-68 IETGEKS
+68 LETGNKDYA
-75 IPLHTD
+75 IHTD
-81 NQKFVIL
+81 NQKFVLL
-88 SLQWANDNI
+88 SLQWANDTT

-121 DLTTKKTSSVL
+121 DLTTRKTTSVL
-132 SRSVLDRLNWI
+132 ARSVIDRLSWI

-152 LMPDDPDNI
+152 MMPDDPDNI
-161 LLSLDGMGENV
+161 LLSLDGMGEEV
-172 GEDSVLKVNLA
+172 GEDSVLRVNLS
-183 QGKSSYTQNAKKK
+183 QGKSAFIQNSKRK
-196 IISWITDRQ
+196 IIGWITDRQ

-219 RIYEQAEQKSD
+219 RIYEQPEQKTEP
-230 SRLLWTFKA
+230 RLLWSFKA
-239 FSEDTVWPLGFDA
+239 FSDESVWPLGFDA
-252 DPNILYVRAYHQGFE
+252 DPNILFVRAYHQGFE
-267 AIFKVNLTDPNL
+267 AIFKVSLTDPKL

-285 ANEATDVEGDL
+285 ANEDTDVEGNL
-296 LYSQLKKKVIGI
+296 IYSELKKKVIGI

-315 YTFWETEYVGLQN
+315 YTFWDHEYAGLQN
-328 GLKAVLPDAHNYI
+328 GLKAVLPNAHNYI
-341 TQFSANERRYIVY
+341 TQFSADERRYIVY
-354 STSSTEPGT
+354 STSSTQPGT
-363 YYFGDRDEKTL
+363 YYFGDRDEKAL
-374 YPIANRY
+374 FPIADRY
-381 GKLNS
+381 SQLSS
-386 ELLANTQH
+386 EQLADTH
-394 LTYEARDK
+394 YLSYEARDK

-436 GFDYWAQFF
+436 DFDYWAQFF

-485 GTRYLIA
+485 GTRYLIN
-492 QGISDPKRI
+492 QGISDPQRI
-501 CIAGASYGGYA
+501 CIVGASYGGYA

-519 TPDLYRCAISV
+519 TPDLYRCAVSV

-542 SRRHT
+542 SRRFT

-558 DLDALYE
+558 DFSALYE
-565 RSPISKADKINI
+565 RSPVSKADKISI

-596 EMYDE
+596 EMFDE
-601 LKSLNKPVEYIEL
+601 LKSRKKNVEYIEL
-614 ENGDHYLSNNDNRLA
+614 ENGDHYLSNNDHRLT

-639 DNLNPKL
+639 DNLKTQL

>member
-1 MKRILPLLL
+1 MKRILPLLF
-10 LWLCNYTVANTAPQL
+10 LWLCNHAVADTAPQL

-47 IASVVRV
+47 LASVVRV

-97 LLISAKFPAN
+97 LLIKAKFPGS
-107 RYGTPTTETRLVKY
+107 RYGTPTLETRLVKY
-121 DLTTKKTSSVL
+121 NLTMKKTT
-132 SRSVLDRLNWI
+132 SVLDPRVFNKFNWI
-143 PQHQGQIID
+143 PQNQAQIID
-152 LMPDDPDNI
+152 IMQDDPESI
-161 LLSLDGMGENV
+161 LLSIDGLGDKV
-172 GEDSVLKVNLA
+172 GQYSILKVNLE
-183 QGKSSYTQNAKKK
+183 QEIYKPIQIAKKN
-196 IISWITDRQ
+196 IIGWITDRQ
-205 HKVRISIYN
+205 HRARISIYN

-219 RIYEQAEQKSD
+219 RIYEQAEQKRD

-239 FSEDTVWPLGFDA
+239 FSEDSVWPLGFDA

-267 AIFKVNLTDPNL
+267 AIFKVNLTDPKL

-285 ANEATDVEGDL
+285 ANEDTDVEGNL
-296 LYSQLKKKVIGI
+296 LYSKLKKKVIGI

-315 YTFWETEYVGLQN
+315 YTFWEKEYVGLQN
-328 GLKAVLPDAHNYI
+328 GLKAVLPNAHNYI
-341 TQFSANERRYIVY
+341 TQFSSDERRYIVY

-381 GKLNS
+381 GRLKS
-386 ELLANTQH
+386 ELLADTQY

-436 GFDYWAQFF
+436 DFDYWAQFF

-485 GTRYLIA
+485 GTRYLID

-501 CIAGASYGGYA
+501 CIVGASYGGYA

-519 TPDLYRCAISV
+519 TPDLYRCAVSV
-530 AGVTDVAYLVKS
+530 GGVTDVAYLVKS
-542 SRRHT
+542 SRRFT
-547 NYEVVKEQIGD
+547 NYKVVKEQIGD
-558 DLDALYE
+558 DFDALYD

-601 LKSLNKPVEYIEL
+601 LKSLKKPVEYIEL

>member
-10 LWLCNYTVANTAPQL
+10 LWLSLPLLAQTVPQL

-40 LSPNGKK
+40 LSPDGKK
-47 IASVVRV
+47 IASIVRV
-54 DQAKL
+54 DQPKL
-59 KGTVVSIQD
+59 KGTVVSILD
-68 IETGEKS
+68 LETGAKDVAV
-75 IPLHTD
+75 HTD
-81 NQKFVIL
+81 NQKFVLL
-88 SLQWANDNI
+88 SLQWANDTT

-121 DLTTKKTSSVL
+121 DLTTRKTTSVL
-132 SRSVLDRLNWI
+132 ARSVVERLSWI

-152 LMPDDPDNI
+152 MMPDDPDHI
-161 LLSLDGMGENV
+161 LLALDGMGEAV
-172 GEDSVLKVNLA
+172 GEDSVLRVNLS
-183 QGKSSYTQNAKKK
+183 QGKSAFIQNAKRKV
-196 IISWITDRQ
+196 IGWIADRQ

-219 RIYEQAEQKSD
+219 RIYEQPEQKTE

-239 FSEDTVWPLGFDA
+239 FSEDSIWPLGFDA

-267 AIFKVNLTDPNL
+267 AIFKVNLTDPKL

-285 ANEATDVEGDL
+285 ANENTDVEGDL
-296 LYSQLKKKVIGI
+296 IYSELKKKVIGI

-315 YTFWETEYVGLQN
+315 YTFWDPEYAGLQN
-328 GLKAVLPDAHNYI
+328 GLKAVLPNAHNFI

-354 STSSTEPGT
+354 STSSTQPGT
-363 YYFGDRDEKTL
+363 YYFGDRDEKAL
-374 YPIANRY
+374 FPIAERY
-381 GKLNS
+381 SQLSS
-386 ELLANTQH
+386 EQLADTQY
-394 LTYEARDK
+394 LSYEARDK

-418 QLPTIIFPHG
+418 NLPTIIFPHG

-436 GFDYWAQFF
+436 DFDYWAQFF

-485 GTRYLIA
+485 GTRYLIN
-492 QGISDPKRI
+492 QGISDPQRI
-501 CIAGASYGGYA
+501 CIVGASYGGYA

-519 TPDLYRCAISV
+519 TPDLYRCAVSV

-542 SRRHT
+542 SRRFT

-558 DLDALYE
+558 DFSALYE
-565 RSPISKADKINI
+565 RSPVSKADKITI

-596 EMYDE
+596 EMFDE
-601 LKSLNKPVEYIEL
+601 LKSRKKNVEYIEL
-614 ENGDHYLSNNDNRLA
+614 ENGDHYLSNNDHRLT

-639 DNLNPKL
+639 DNLKTQL

>member
-1 MKRILPLLL
+1 MKRILAFLLL
-10 LWLCNYTVANTAPQL
+10 CLPLHTVANTVPQL
-25 PVEAFASIPDVSSVQ
+25 PVEAFASIPDVSYVQ
-40 LSPNGKK
+40 LSPDGKK
-47 IASVVRV
+47 LASVVRV
-54 DQAKL
+54 EQTKL
-59 KGTVVSIQD
+59 KGTVVSILD
-68 IETGEKS
+68 IDTGEKTY
-75 IPLHTD
+75 PLHTD

-88 SLQWANDNI
+88 SLQWANDNT
-97 LLISAKFPAN
+97 LLIKAKFPAN

-132 SRSVLDRLNWI
+132 APSVLERLNWI

-152 LMPDDPDNI
+152 LMPDDPDTI
-161 LLSLDGMGENV
+161 LLSLDGMGEKV
-172 GEDSVLKVNLA
+172 GQDSVLKVNLA
-183 QGKSSYTQNAKKK
+183 QGRSSYIQNAKKN

-214 DDTEY
+214 DDTEF
-219 RIYEQAEQKSD
+219 RIYEQPEQKSEA
-230 SRLLWTFKA
+230 RLLWTFKA
-239 FSEDTVWPLGFDA
+239 FSEDIVWPLGFDA
-252 DPNILYVRAYHQGFE
+252 DPNILFVRAYHKGFE
-267 AIFKVNLTDPNL
+267 AIFKVNLTDPKL

-285 ANEATDVEGDL
+285 ANEDTDVEGEL
-296 LYSQLKKKVIGI
+296 LYSQLKQKVIGI

-315 YTFWETEYVGLQN
+315 YTFWDKEYAGLQN

-363 YYFGDRDEKTL
+363 YYFGDRDAKAL
-374 YPIANRY
+374 YPVANRY
-381 GKLNS
+381 GQLTS
-386 ELLANTQH
+386 DLLAQTQY
-394 LTYEARDK
+394 LSYEARDK

-408 LTVPKGLEAK
+408 LTVPNGLEAK

-436 GFDYWAQFF
+436 DFDYWAQFF

-467 MKAGLKS
+467 MKAGLKN

-485 GTRYLIA
+485 GTRYLID

-501 CIAGASYGGYA
+501 CIVGASYGGYA

-519 TPDLYRCAISV
+519 APDLYRCAVSV

-542 SRRHT
+542 SRRST
-547 NYEVVKEQIGD
+547 NYEVVKEQVGSD
-558 DLDALYE
+558 FDALYD
-565 RSPISKADKINI
+565 RSPISKASKITV

-585 KDRVVKVQHSR
+585 KDRVVRVQHSR

-601 LKSLNKPVEYIEL
+601 LKSLKKPVEYIEL
-614 ENGDHYLSNNDNRLA
+614 ENGDHHLSNNDHRLT
-629 TFKALDKFLA
+629 TFKALDRFLA
-639 DNLNPKL
+639 DNLKTPL

>member
-1 MKRILPLLL
+1 MKRIFPLLC
-10 LWLCNYTVANTAPQL
+10 LWLCNPTFADTAPLL

-40 LSPNGKK
+40 LSPNGQKV
-47 IASVVRV
+47 ASVVRV
-54 DQAKL
+54 ELPTL
-59 KGTVVSIQD
+59 KGTVVSILD
-68 IETGEKS
+68 LNTGEKNYA
-75 IPLHTD
+75 IHTD
-81 NQKFVIL
+81 NQKFVIQ
-88 SLQWANDNI
+88 SLLWANDNT
-97 LLISAKFPAN
+97 LLVKAKFPAN
-107 RYGTPTTETRLVKY
+107 RYGTPTIETRLVKY
-121 DLTTKKTSSVL
+121 DLTTKKTSNVL
-132 SRSVLDRLNWI
+132 ANNILERLNWI

-152 LMPDDPDNI
+152 LMPDDPNNF
-161 LLSLDGMGENV
+161 LLSLDGMGESV
-172 GEDSVLKVNLA
+172 GQESVLKVNLA
-183 QGKSSYTQNAKKK
+183 QGKSTYIQNAKNHV
-196 IISWITDRQ
+196 IGWITDRQ

-214 DDTEY
+214 DETEY
-219 RIYEQAEQKSD
+219 RIYEQPEQKSD

-239 FSEDTVWPLGFDA
+239 FAEDSVWPLGFDA
-252 DPNILYVRAYHQGFE
+252 DPNILYVRAYHNGFE
-267 AIFKVNLTDPNL
+267 AIFKVNLTDPKL

-285 ANEATDVEGDL
+285 ANENTDVEGHL
-296 LYSQLKKKVIGI
+296 LYSDLKQKVIGI

-315 YTFWETEYVGLQN
+315 YTFWEKEYVGLQN
-328 GLKAVLPDAHNYI
+328 GLKAVLPDARNYI
-341 TQFSANERRYIVY
+341 TQFSADERRYLVY

-363 YYFGDRDEKTL
+363 YYFGDRDEKSL

-381 GKLNS
+381 GKLNN
-386 ELLANTQH
+386 ELLANTQY

-402 LKIDAY
+402 LKINAY

-436 GFDYWAQFF
+436 DFDYWAQFF

-485 GTRYLIA
+485 GTRYLID

-501 CIAGASYGGYA
+501 CIVGASYGGYA

-519 TPDLYRCAISV
+519 TPDLYRCAVSV

-547 NYEVVKEQIGD
+547 NYEVVKEQIGS

-565 RSPISKADKINI
+565 RSPISKAANINI

-585 KDRVVKVQHSR
+585 KDRIVKVQHSR

-601 LKSLNKPVEYIEL
+601 LKSLKKPVEYIEL
-614 ENGDHYLSNNDNRLA
+614 ENGDHYLSNNDHRLA

-639 DNLNPKL
+639 DNLKIQL

>member
-1 MKRILPLLL
+1 MLL
-10 LWLCNYTVANTAPQL
+10 LWLSLPLLAQTVPQL

-40 LSPNGKK
+40 LSPDGKK
-47 IASVVRV
+47 IASIVRV
-54 DQAKL
+54 DQPKL
-59 KGTVVSIQD
+59 KGTVVSILD
-68 IETGEKS
+68 LETGAKDVAV
-75 IPLHTD
+75 HTD
-81 NQKFVIL
+81 NQKFVLL
-88 SLQWANDNI
+88 SLQWANDTT

-121 DLTTKKTSSVL
+121 DLTTRKTTSVL
-132 SRSVLDRLNWI
+132 ARSVVERLSWI

-152 LMPDDPDNI
+152 MMPDDPDHI
-161 LLSLDGMGENV
+161 LLSLDGMGEAV
-172 GEDSVLKVNLA
+172 GEDSVLRVNLS
-183 QGKSSYTQNAKKK
+183 QGKSAFIQNAKRK
-196 IISWITDRQ
+196 IIGWIADRQ

-219 RIYEQAEQKSD
+219 RIYEQPEQKTE

-239 FSEDTVWPLGFDA
+239 FSEDSIWPLGFDA

-267 AIFKVNLTDPNL
+267 AIFKVNLTDPKL

-285 ANEATDVEGDL
+285 ANENTDVEGDL
-296 LYSQLKKKVIGI
+296 IYSELKKKVIGI

-315 YTFWETEYVGLQN
+315 YTFWDPEYAGLQN
-328 GLKAVLPDAHNYI
+328 GLKAVLPNAHNFI

-354 STSSTEPGT
+354 STSSTQPGT
-363 YYFGDRDEKTL
+363 YYFGDRDEKAL
-374 YPIANRY
+374 FPIAERY
-381 GKLNS
+381 SQLSS
-386 ELLANTQH
+386 EQLADTQY
-394 LTYEARDK
+394 LSYEARDK

-418 QLPTIIFPHG
+418 NLPTIIFPHG

-436 GFDYWAQFF
+436 DFDYWAQFF

-485 GTRYLIA
+485 GTRYLIN
-492 QGISDPKRI
+492 QGISHPQRI
-501 CIAGASYGGYA
+501 CIVGASYGGYA

-519 TPDLYRCAISV
+519 TPDLYRCAVSV

-542 SRRHT
+542 SRRFT

-558 DLDALYE
+558 DFSALYE
-565 RSPISKADKINI
+565 RSPVSKADKITI

-596 EMYDE
+596 EMFDE
-601 LKSLNKPVEYIEL
+601 LKSRKKNVEYIEL
-614 ENGDHYLSNNDNRLA
+614 ENGDHYLSNNDHRLT

-639 DNLNPKL
+639 DNLKTQL

>member
-10 LWLCNYTVANTAPQL
+10 LWLSLPLLAQTVPQL

-40 LSPNGKK
+40 LSPDGKK
-47 IASVVRV
+47 IASIVRV
-54 DQAKL
+54 DQPKL
-59 KGTVVSIQD
+59 KGTVVSILD
-68 IETGEKS
+68 LETGNKDYA
-75 IPLHTD
+75 IHTD
-81 NQKFVIL
+81 NQKFVLL
-88 SLQWANDNI
+88 SLQWANDTT

-121 DLTTKKTSSVL
+121 DLTTRKTTSVL
-132 SRSVLDRLNWI
+132 ARSVIDRLSWI

-152 LMPDDPDNI
+152 MMPDDPDNI
-161 LLSLDGMGENV
+161 LLSLDGMGEEV
-172 GEDSVLKVNLA
+172 GEDSVLRVNLS
-183 QGKSSYTQNAKKK
+183 QGKSAFIQNSKRK
-196 IISWITDRQ
+196 IIGWITDRQ

-219 RIYEQAEQKSD
+219 RIYEQPEQKTEP
-230 SRLLWTFKA
+230 RLLWTFKA
-239 FSEDTVWPLGFDA
+239 FSDESVWPLGFDA
-252 DPNILYVRAYHQGFE
+252 DPNILFVRAYHQGFE
-267 AIFKVNLTDPNL
+267 AIFKVNLTDPKL

-285 ANEATDVEGDL
+285 ANQDTDVEGNL
-296 LYSQLKKKVIGI
+296 IYSELKKKVIGI

-315 YTFWETEYVGLQN
+315 YTFWDPEYAGLQN
-328 GLKAVLPDAHNYI
+328 GLKAVLPNAHNYI
-341 TQFSANERRYIVY
+341 TQFSADERRYIVY
-354 STSSTEPGT
+354 STSSTQPGT
-363 YYFGDRDEKTL
+363 YYFGDRDEKAL
-374 YPIANRY
+374 FPIADRY
-381 GKLNS
+381 SQLSS
-386 ELLANTQH
+386 EQLADTQY
-394 LTYEARDK
+394 LSYEARDK

-436 GFDYWAQFF
+436 DFDYWSQFF

-485 GTRYLIA
+485 GTRYLIN
-492 QGISDPKRI
+492 QGISDPQRI
-501 CIAGASYGGYA
+501 CIVGASYGGYA

-519 TPDLYRCAISV
+519 TPELYRCAVSV

-542 SRRHT
+542 SRRFT

-558 DLDALYE
+558 DFSALYE
-565 RSPISKADKINI
+565 RSPVSKADKITI

-596 EMYDE
+596 EMFDE
-601 LKSLNKPVEYIEL
+601 LKSRKKNVEYIEL
-614 ENGDHYLSNNDNRLA
+614 ENGDHYLSNNDHRLT

-639 DNLNPKL
+639 DNLKNQR

>member
-10 LWLCNYTVANTAPQL
+10 LWLSLPLLAQTVPQL

-40 LSPNGKK
+40 LSPDGKK
-47 IASVVRV
+47 IASIVRV
-54 DQAKL
+54 DQPKL
-59 KGTVVSIQD
+59 KGTVVSILD
-68 IETGEKS
+68 LETGNKDYA
-75 IPLHTD
+75 IHTD
-81 NQKFVIL
+81 NQKFVLL
-88 SLQWANDNI
+88 SLQWANDNT

-121 DLTTKKTSSVL
+121 DLTTRKTTSVL
-132 SRSVLDRLNWI
+132 ARSVIDRLSWI

-152 LMPDDPDNI
+152 MMPDDPDNI
-161 LLSLDGMGENV
+161 LLSLDGMGEEV
-172 GEDSVLKVNLA
+172 GEDSVLRVNLS
-183 QGKSSYTQNAKKK
+183 QGKSAFIQNSKRK
-196 IISWITDRQ
+196 IIGWITDRQ

-219 RIYEQAEQKSD
+219 RIYEQPEQKAEP
-230 SRLLWTFKA
+230 RLLWTFKA
-239 FSEDTVWPLGFDA
+239 FSDESVWPLGFDA
-252 DPNILYVRAYHQGFE
+252 DPNILFVRAYHQGFE
-267 AIFKVNLTDPNL
+267 AIFKVNLTDPKL

-285 ANEATDVEGDL
+285 ANEDTDVEGNL
-296 LYSQLKKKVIGI
+296 IYSELKKKVIGI

-315 YTFWETEYVGLQN
+315 YTFWDPEYAGLQN
-328 GLKAVLPDAHNYI
+328 GLKAVLPNAHNYI
-341 TQFSANERRYIVY
+341 TQFSADERRYIVY
-354 STSSTEPGT
+354 STSSTQPGT
-363 YYFGDRDEKTL
+363 YYFGDRDEKAL
-374 YPIANRY
+374 FPIADRY
-381 GKLNS
+381 SQLSS
-386 ELLANTQH
+386 EQLADTQY
-394 LTYEARDK
+394 LSYEARDK

-436 GFDYWAQFF
+436 DFDYWAQFF

-485 GTRYLIA
+485 GTRYLIN
-492 QGISDPKRI
+492 QGISDPQRI
-501 CIAGASYGGYA
+501 CIVGASYGGYA

-519 TPDLYRCAISV
+519 TPDLYRCAVSV

-542 SRRHT
+542 SRRFT

-558 DLDALYE
+558 DFSALYE
-565 RSPISKADKINI
+565 RSPVSKADKISI

-596 EMYDE
+596 EMFDE
-601 LKSLNKPVEYIEL
+601 LKSRKKNVEYIEL
-614 ENGDHYLSNNDNRLA
+614 ENGDHYLSNNDHRLT

-639 DNLNPKL
+639 DNLKTQL

>member
-10 LWLCNYTVANTAPQL
+10 LWLSLPLLAQTVPQL

-40 LSPNGKK
+40 LSPDGKK
-47 IASVVRV
+47 IASIVRV
-54 DQAKL
+54 DQPKL
-59 KGTVVSIQD
+59 KGTVVSILD
-68 IETGEKS
+68 LETGNKDYA
-75 IPLHTD
+75 IHTD
-81 NQKFVIL
+81 NQKFVLL
-88 SLQWANDNI
+88 SLQWANDNT

-121 DLTTKKTSSVL
+121 DLTTRKTTSVL
-132 SRSVLDRLNWI
+132 ARSVIDRLSWI

-152 LMPDDPDNI
+152 MMPDDPDNI
-161 LLSLDGMGENV
+161 LLSLDGMGEEV
-172 GEDSVLKVNLA
+172 GEDSVMRVNLS
-183 QGKSSYTQNAKKK
+183 QGKSAFIQNSKRK
-196 IISWITDRQ
+196 IIGWITDRQ

-219 RIYEQAEQKSD
+219 RIYEQPEQKTEP
-230 SRLLWTFKA
+230 RLLWTFKA
-239 FSEDTVWPLGFDA
+239 FSDESVWPLGFDA
-252 DPNILYVRAYHQGFE
+252 DPNILFVRAYHQGFE
-267 AIFKVNLTDPNL
+267 AIFKVNLTDPKL

-285 ANEATDVEGDL
+285 ANEDTDVEGNL
-296 LYSQLKKKVIGI
+296 IYSELKKKVIGI

-315 YTFWETEYVGLQN
+315 YTFWDPEYAGLQN
-328 GLKAVLPDAHNYI
+328 GLKAVLPNAHNYI
-341 TQFSANERRYIVY
+341 TQFSADERRYIVY
-354 STSSTEPGT
+354 STSSTQPGT
-363 YYFGDRDEKTL
+363 YYFGDRDEKAL
-374 YPIANRY
+374 FPIADRY
-381 GKLNS
+381 SQLSS
-386 ELLANTQH
+386 EQLADTH
-394 LTYEARDK
+394 YLSYEARDK

-436 GFDYWAQFF
+436 DFDYWAQFF

-485 GTRYLIA
+485 GTRYLIN
-492 QGISDPKRI
+492 QGISDPQRI
-501 CIAGASYGGYA
+501 CIVGASYGGYA

-519 TPDLYRCAISV
+519 TPDLYRCAVSV

-542 SRRHT
+542 SRRFT

-558 DLDALYE
+558 DFSALYE
-565 RSPISKADKINI
+565 RSPVSKADKITI

-596 EMYDE
+596 EMFDE
-601 LKSLNKPVEYIEL
+601 LKSRKKNVEYIEL
-614 ENGDHYLSNNDNRLA
+614 ENGDHYLSNNDHRLT

-639 DNLNPKL
+639 DNLKTQL

>member
-132 SRSVLDRLNWI
+132 PRSVLDRLNWI

-341 TQFSANERRYIVY
+341 TQFSADERRYIVY

-386 ELLANTQH
+386 ELLANTLH